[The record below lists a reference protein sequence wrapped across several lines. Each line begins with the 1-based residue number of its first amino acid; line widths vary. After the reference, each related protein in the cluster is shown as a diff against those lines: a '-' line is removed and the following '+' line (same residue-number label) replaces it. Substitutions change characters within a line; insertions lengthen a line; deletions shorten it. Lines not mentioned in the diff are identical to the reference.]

1 MRIYVFPSLMKNTL
15 VSRASQV
22 LSWITKGE
30 KKIEEERKESKKEK
44 VMLILCLSLIYNPG
58 FSKSVLT
65 LYTMLKCH
73 RVIFSTVSFNANLI
87 LLYDHRFSF

>member
-1 MRIYVFPSLMKNTL
+1 MDY
-15 VSRASQV
+15 Q
-22 LSWITKGE
+22 GG
-30 KKIEEERKESKKEK
+30 KKIEEERKESKKKK

-73 RVIFSTVSFNANLI
+73 RVILSTVSFNANLI
-87 LLYDHRFSF
+87 LLYHHRFSF